1 MSDKILRAALIG
13 VGNMGKKYVQM
24 IVSGEVSN
32 IKLTA
37 VVIRRD
43 ELMEW
48 GETLVNTD
56 GEYVKIFRSADDMF
70 KAEDVD
76 TLFDAVIIATPHKTH
91 AKLAVQAFSLAVPMK
106 QYLSQIG
113 QLNDKKVF
121 CFITQQLK
129 KAWMGGNHALR
140 QMQAAC
146 KAKGGQVLWNGGVNW
161 SSEKREEQINN
172 IVESIG
178 RMIS

>member
-1 MSDKILRAALIG
+1 MKGRKNMKIGI
-13 VGNMGKKYVQM
+13 
-24 IVSGEVSN
+24 IVYSQTGHTKAVAQ
-32 IKLTA
+32 KLQASLTDQGHHA
-37 VVIRRD
+37 IIQSV
-43 ELMEW
+43 E
-48 GETLVNTD
+48 LVNDKDPLTL
-56 GEYVKIFRSADDMF
+56 KTLP
-70 KAEDVD
+70 DV
-76 TLFDAVIIATPHKTH
+76 TPYEVVVF
-91 AKLAVQAFSLAVPMK
+91 ASPVQAFSLAVPMK

-146 KAKGGQVLWNGGVNW
+146 KVKGGQVSWNGGVNW
-161 SSEKREEQINN
+161 SSEKREEQIND